1 MRRRRKKN
9 FLRRLSLPKMP
20 ELDLEPETK
29 RSILVV
35 FLITIGALGLLSL
48 FDLAGLLGKYIFHFL
63 LIFFGF
69 GRWIIPIILL
79 VWGFLLY
86 DEERY
91 EIRGSNYLGLFL
103 FVLSFHSLLQLFVD
117 QDQWEILLNQ
127 GIGGGKLGILVAG
140 VFIKIMGFWASLLVT
155 FAIFL
160 ISLILMFNTSLSTLI
175 GRESFIAKLFFPL
188 IFLLRKLFHKRE
200 VEVEEVEE
208 EEEEEIEEE
217 NEEEEEEEDEEEEEE
232 EEKEE
237 EEESESD
244 KEKGDK
250 EEDQEEI
257 EEENDFKIRN
267 IKEEAVISVTAK
279 DTEGLGMEYWQP
291 TNIKINFPLTLLK
304 DSKSKPTSGDIERNI
319 KIIKD
324 TLEKFGIPVEMGEVN
339 VGPTVTQYTF
349 KPAEGIKLSR
359 ITNLNN
365 DLALALAAHPIR
377 IEAPI
382 PGKSL
387 VGIEVPNKS
396 TALVSLREILSSRE
410 FKERKSNLMVALGK
424 DVSGKVWLYD
434 IAKMPHLLVAGATNS
449 GKSVCLNSI
458 IISLMYQNNPDDL
471 RFIMVDPKRVELTIY
486 NDIPYLLTP
495 VVTDVGKTINALKW
509 CLNEMERRLNLLSKY
524 KKKTIDGFNASINPK
539 KSGINK
545 LPYIIFIIDELAD
558 LMLTNARDIEAI
570 ITRLIQMS
578 RAVGIHLILATQR
591 PSVDVITGLIKANI
605 PTRIAFA
612 VTSGTDSRTILDCL
626 GAEKLLGKGDMLFSS
641 VDTSKPI
648 RLQGAFVSETE
659 IKKVVRY
666 AKEKGQA
673 SYVDEVTERQQV
685 KGLGGVGL
693 DGNKGD
699 EDELLEEA
707 KEAIIKAGKASA
719 SFLQRKLRIGYAR
732 AASILD
738 TLEEMGIVGPANGS
752 KPREVL
758 ITPEQYEAMEMSVSN
773 VSLHN
778 REEAVAPDSYLDSDE
793 EVTGVPPAL
802 KPQTEKDSGE
812 DEESNNNE
820 ENQEEEN
827 IEENMEIED
836 EKEKEDK
843 QQEEDKKD
851 KRDKKEQTSKD
862 NIKDNT
868 ENKEEDDKEEDEEEE
883 DDDEDWKYYAK

>member
-1 MRRRRKKN
+1 MRKRRKKI

-35 FLITIGALGLLSL
+35 FLITIGALSLLSL
-48 FDLAGLLGKYIFHFL
+48 FGLAGLLGKYIFHFL

-79 VWGFLLY
+79 IWGFLLY
-86 DEERY
+86 NEERY

-117 QDQWEILLNQ
+117 QNQWEILLNQ
-127 GIGGGKLGILVAG
+127 GIGGGKLGILIAG

-175 GRESFIAKLFFPL
+175 GKESFIVKLFFPL
-188 IFLLRKLFHKRE
+188 IFLLRKLFHKKE
-200 VEVEEVEE
+200 IKEEKEE
-208 EEEEEIEEE
+208 EK
-217 NEEEEEEEDEEEEEE
+217 EE

-237 EEESESD
+237 EEKEEEEKEKSESD
-244 KEKGDK
+244 KEKEGK
-250 EEDQEEI
+250 EEDQKT
-257 EEENDFKIRN
+257 EEENDFKIKN
-267 IKEEAVISVTAK
+267 IKEEAVISVTTK
-279 DTEGLGMEYWQP
+279 DTKELGMEYWQP

-304 DSKSKPTSGDIERNI
+304 DNKSKPTSGDIERNI

-396 TALVSLREILSSRE
+396 TALVSLKEILSSRE

-424 DVSGKVWLYD
+424 DVSGKVWFYD

-471 RFIMVDPKRVELTIY
+471 RFIMVDPKRVELTVY

-509 CLNEMERRLNLLSKY
+509 CLNEMERRLSLLSKY
-524 KKKTIDGFNASINPK
+524 KKKTIDGFNANINPQ

-673 SYVDEVTERQQV
+673 SYVDGVTERQQV

-758 ITPEQYEAMEMSVSN
+758 ITSEQYEAMEMSVSN

-778 REEAVAPDSYLDSDE
+778 REEAVAPDSYLDNDE

-802 KPQTEKDSGE
+802 KPQAKKNNKE
-812 DEESNNNE
+812 DGAPDNNEGDQNE
-820 ENQEEEN
+820 ENTEKN
-827 IEENMEIED
+827 IKIEEKKKKKN
-836 EKEKEDK
+836 K
-843 QQEEDKKD
+843 EEDDNNKQKEESKKD
-851 KRDKKEQTSKD
+851 KQSKKNQLSKD

-868 ENKEEDDKEEDEEEE
+868 ENKKDKEDNNQEKNEEDEE

>member
-1 MRRRRKKN
+1 MRRRRRKS

-35 FLITIGALGLLSL
+35 FLITIGAFGLLSL

-69 GRWIIPIILL
+69 GRWVIPLILL

-103 FVLSFHSLLQLFVD
+103 FVLSFHGLLQLFVD

-140 VFIKIMGFWASLLVT
+140 VFIKIMGFWASLLVV

-175 GRESFIAKLFFPL
+175 GRESLIAKLFFPF
-188 IFLLRKLFHKRE
+188 IFLLRKLFNK
-200 VEVEEVEE
+200 EEVEADE
-208 EEEEEIEEE
+208 VEEE
-217 NEEEEEEEDEEEEEE
+217 NEEEEEEEEEDNSGG
-232 EEKEE
+232 EKEE
-237 EEESESD
+237 EGESD
-244 KEKGDK
+244 EEKEN
-250 EEDQEEI
+250 EENSQEEAGEA
-257 EEENDFKIRN
+257 EERNDFKVKN
-267 IKEEAVISVTAK
+267 IKEETIINVTTK
-279 DTEGLGMEYWQP
+279 DTEELGIEYWQP
-291 TNIKINFPLTLLK
+291 TNIKINFPLSLLK
-304 DSKSKPTSGDIERNI
+304 DNKSKPTSGNIERNI
-319 KIIKD
+319 KVIKD

-396 TALVSLREILSSRE
+396 TALVSLREVISSRE
-410 FKERKSNLMVALGK
+410 FRERKSNLMVALGK

-434 IAKMPHLLVAGATNS
+434 ITKMPHLLVAGATNS

-486 NDIPYLLTP
+486 DDIPYLLTP

-509 CLNEMERRLNLLSKY
+509 CLNEMERRLSLLSKY
-524 KKKTIDGFNASINPK
+524 KKKTIYDFNASINSK
-539 KSGINK
+539 KSEINK

-626 GAEKLLGKGDMLFSS
+626 GAEKLLGRGDMLFSS
-641 VDTSKPI
+641 VDISRPV

-659 IKKVVRY
+659 IKRIVRY

-673 SYVDEVTERQQV
+673 VYVDNVIERQEV

-693 DGNKGD
+693 DGNKGN

-707 KEAIIKAGKASA
+707 KNEIIKAGKASA
-719 SFLQRKLRIGYAR
+719 SFLQRKLRIGYTR

-738 TLEEMGIVGPANGS
+738 ALEEMGIVGPANGS

-758 ITPEQYEAMEMSVSN
+758 ITSEQYEAMKLSISN
-773 VSLHN
+773 VSLHK
-778 REEAVAPDSYLDSDE
+778 REEAVAPDSYLDNEE

-802 KPQTEKDSGE
+802 KPQIDKDNKEDKESSNEGE
-812 DEESNNNE
+812 DQDKED
-820 ENQEEEN
+820 
-827 IEENMEIED
+827 IEENTEPKD
-836 EKEKEDK
+836 NKE
-843 QQEEDKKD
+843 EEDKKED
-851 KRDKKEQTSKD
+851 KEEDRKDNKNKKERTLKKD
-862 NIKDNT
+862 NIESKED
-868 ENKEEDDKEEDEEEE
+868 ENKEEDDDEE
-883 DDDEDWKYYAK
+883 DDEDWKYYAK

>member
-1 MRRRRKKN
+1 MRRKRKKGIWK
-9 FLRRLSLPKMP
+9 RLHLPNLP
-20 ELDLEPETK
+20 ELDLEPHTK
-29 RSILVV
+29 RSIFVV
-35 FLITIGALGLLSL
+35 ILMTFGAISFLSL
-48 FDLAGLLGKYIFHFL
+48 FDLAGLLGQYISHFL
-63 LIFFGF
+63 LILFGF
-69 GRWIIPIILL
+69 GEWIIPVILL
-79 VWGFLLY
+79 VWGFGLY
-86 DEERY
+86 AEDRY

-103 FVLSFHSLLQLFVD
+103 FMLSFHGLLQLFVSETR
-117 QDQWEILLNQ
+117 WEEMLTQ
-127 GIGGGKLGILVAG
+127 GVGGGRLGILVAG
-140 VFIKIMGFWASLLVT
+140 TFIKIMGFWASVLVIIALL
-155 FAIFL
+155 L
-160 ISLILMFNTSLSTLI
+160 ISLILIFNTSLSALI
-175 GRESFIAKLFFPL
+175 GRESIMAKLFFPF
-188 IFLLRKLFHKRE
+188 IFLLNKIFKKKE
-200 VEVEEVEE
+200 EEEEEKEEVEE
-208 EEEEEIEEE
+208 EEEEENEEEGESEEEGKSEEEEE
-217 NEEEEEEEDEEEEEE
+217 NEEEN
-232 EEKEE
+232 
-237 EEESESD
+237 ES
-244 KEKGDK
+244 
-250 EEDQEEI
+250 
-257 EEENDFKIRN
+257 EEENDFQSRKI
-267 IKEEAVISVTAK
+267 KDELPISIPQDKTQ
-279 DTEGLGMEYWQP
+279 ELGIDYWQP
-291 TNIKINFPLTLLK
+291 TNIKIKFPLNLLK
-304 DSKSKPTSGDIERNI
+304 ENKCRPTSGDIEKNI

-324 TLEKFGIPVEMGEVN
+324 TLEKFGIVIEMGEVN

-396 TALVSLREILSSRE
+396 TALVSLREILASRE
-410 FKERKSNLMVALGK
+410 FKESKKNLMVALGK

-471 RFIMVDPKRVELTIY
+471 RFIMVDPKRVELTMY
-486 NDIPYLLTP
+486 DNIPYLLTP
-495 VVTDVGKTINALKW
+495 VITDINKTINALKW

-524 KKKTIDGFNASINPK
+524 KKKGVYGFNSSINPQ

-612 VTSGTDSRTILDCL
+612 VTSGTDSRTILDTL

-641 VDTSKPI
+641 VDTAKPI
-648 RLQGAFVSETE
+648 RLQGAFVGETE

-673 SYVDEVTERQQV
+673 FYIDDVTERQQV
-685 KGLGGVGL
+685 KGIGGIGL
-693 DGNKGD
+693 DGVKGD

-707 KEAIIKAGKASA
+707 KKEVIKAQKGSA

-738 TLEEMGIVGPANGS
+738 ALEEMGVVGPSNGS

-758 ITPEQYEAMEMSVSN
+758 ITPEQYEAMEVQSVSS
-773 VSLHN
+773 VSLHS
-778 REEAVAPDSYLDSDE
+778 REEAVAPDSYLETDE
-793 EVTGVPPAL
+793 EETGVPPVL
-802 KPQTEKDSGE
+802 KPQKEKDEEKNNKKDDKEINNSE
-812 DEESNNNE
+812 EESEEVAIENE
-820 ENQEEEN
+820 E
-827 IEENMEIED
+827 IEE
-836 EKEKEDK
+836 EKEKNE
-843 QQEEDKKD
+843 KK
-851 KRDKKEQTSKD
+851 
-862 NIKDNT
+862 
-868 ENKEEDDKEEDEEEE
+868 ENKEEKEEKEKKE
-883 DDDEDWKYYAK
+883 DDDEDDDDWKYYSK